1 MSSTQDFFDILQT
14 VTIDCKDNGECFT
27 VTDRV
32 AVIERMLTGSCYRLI
47 AREPLALLYAK
58 RELCEGD
65 RVLLIVQQ
73 LPRLLRL
80 SSILKRQSMAKL
92 SLNSPIRF

>member
-1 MSSTQDFFDILQT
+1 MHPNQDFLDILEAVT
-14 VTIDCKDNGECFT
+14 VDCKDDGECFT

-32 AVIERMLTGSCYRLI
+32 TVIERMLAGSCYRFV

-65 RVLLIVQQ
+65 RVLLI
-73 LPRLLRL
+73 
-80 SSILKRQSMAKL
+80 
-92 SLNSPIRF
+92 